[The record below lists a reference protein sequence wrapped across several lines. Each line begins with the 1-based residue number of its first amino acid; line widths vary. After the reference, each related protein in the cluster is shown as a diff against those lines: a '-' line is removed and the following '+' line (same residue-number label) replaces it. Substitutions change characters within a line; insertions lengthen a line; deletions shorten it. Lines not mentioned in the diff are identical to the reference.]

1 MTKKRFSL
9 SIDTEWWFVQDNTI
23 QVNKYGYRDDLT
35 GEDEYGGLRQ
45 ELTEQETVD
54 LLNKLYEENM
64 KLQFQFNLLQEPVNE
79 FYRGAKENANM
90 VLVEQLKRENKE
102 LKLQLEA
109 FKDKLCELGMSGS
122 KQYDKRFHIAISNDN
137 TVRLV
142 DHERNNDLISIGFK
156 KHSDAADCSDALQYL
171 CNLMNGLAEE
181 NDVLRKQLKTKH
193 VTGHLKKSDVKDSHL
208 IIDGNEVN
216 CKIEELRASG
226 YSDEYINKELGH
238 LVNWRI

>member
-1 MTKKRFSL
+1 MTENKRFSL
-9 SIDTEWWFVQDNTI
+9 SKDTEWWFVQDNTI
-23 QVNKYGYRDDLT
+23 QVNNYGYRDDLT
-35 GEDEYGGLRQ
+35 GEDEYRGLRQ
-45 ELTEQETVD
+45 ELTEQETVY
-54 LLNKLYEENM
+54 LLNEFYKEN
-64 KLQFQFNLLQEPVNE
+64 KELQFQCNLLQEQVNE
-79 FYRGAKENANM
+79 FHRGARENANM
-90 VLVEQLKRENKE
+90 VGQLKKENKD

-109 FKDKLCELGMSGS
+109 FKDKLCELGVSDA

-137 TVRLV
+137 TVRLI
-142 DHERNNDLISIGFK
+142 DHKESNDLISIGFK

-181 NDVLRKQLKTKH
+181 NDALRKQLKTKH

-208 IIDGNEVN
+208 IIDGNEIN